1 MRQNSVNSVNVLQ
14 MEKRVVMSHYLK
26 RLNKKNKIKKMN
38 EKIQTKRDLVSSKL
52 HKAPIKLSKE
62 TVGNTTDDF
71 IMDKNTEV
79 TQNKDMIARRTSSR
93 TKKALV
99 TKNTDFL
106 W

>member
-1 MRQNSVNSVNVLQ
+1 
-14 MEKRVVMSHYLK
+14 
-26 RLNKKNKIKKMN
+26 MN
-38 EKIQTKRDLVSSKL
+38 ERKNTDKRDLVSRKL

-79 TQNKDMIARRTSSR
+79 TQNKDMTAHRTSSR
-93 TKKALV
+93 PKKALV
-99 TKNTDFL
+99 TRNTDFL